1 MSKINIGN
9 AVYSRKDVDFVYIP
23 VTRCGSTWLRSLF
36 EHNNFDCI
44 GTIENLKPLDSFEN
58 LRNKTKLIV
67 LRDPLERI
75 ISGMYAPEDFD
86 LDTIYSREKIFN
98 NFPTDPH
105 TCTQLQF
112 LNGVNLDDVIY
123 IKYENRSDWGSDM
136 YNLLRPMV
144 PDFKEGPV
152 EWKCW
157 TDGSSP
163 KHLVDVARNDKD
175 IYNDMMEYLAEDQ
188 KFFDQVKWHE
198 SN

>member
-1 MSKINIGN
+1 
-9 AVYSRKDVDFVYIP
+9 
-23 VTRCGSTWLRSLF
+23 
-36 EHNNFDCI
+36 
-44 GTIENLKPLDSFEN
+44 
-58 LRNKTKLIV
+58 
-67 LRDPLERI
+67 
-75 ISGMYAPEDFD
+75 
-86 LDTIYSREKIFN
+86 
-98 NFPTDPH
+98 
-105 TCTQLQF
+105 
-112 LNGVNLDDVIY
+112 
-123 IKYENRSDWGSDM
+123 
-136 YNLLRPMV
+136 MV